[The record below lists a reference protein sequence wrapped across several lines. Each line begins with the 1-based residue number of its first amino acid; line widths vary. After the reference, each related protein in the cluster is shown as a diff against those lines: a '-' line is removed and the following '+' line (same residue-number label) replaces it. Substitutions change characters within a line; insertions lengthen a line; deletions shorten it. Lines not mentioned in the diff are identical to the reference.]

1 MGKAAQRKGRNAE
14 REFSELLN
22 SYGFHTQPGQP
33 LNFGTCADVTG
44 LPGIHLEIKRHEKT
58 SLTEWLRQS
67 QTDAD
72 KFHDGIPVVAHRRSR
87 QPWIISMTVENFIQL
102 YKKGFTNE

>member
-1 MGKAAQRKGRNAE
+1 MGKTEQRKGRNAE

-33 LNFGTCADVTG
+33 LNFGEMPDVVG
-44 LPGIHLEIKRHEKT
+44 LPNVHFEIKRHEAT
-58 SLTEWLRQS
+58 HLTEWLRQS

-72 KFHDGIPVVAHRRSR
+72 KFHDGIAVVAHRRSR
-87 QPWIISMTVENFIQL
+87 QPWIISMTVENFIKL
-102 YKKGFTNE
+102 YKRGHNE

>member
-1 MGKAAQRKGRNAE
+1 MGKASQRKGRRAE
-14 REFSELLN
+14 AEFSELLN
-22 SYGFHTQPGQP
+22 SYGFSTQPGQP
-33 LNFGTCADVTG
+33 LSFGKMPDVIG
-44 LPGIHLEIKRHEKT
+44 MPGIHLEIKRHEKT

-72 KFHDGIPVVAHRRSR
+72 KFHDGIPLVAHRRSR

-102 YKKGFTNE
+102 YKKGFINE